1 MRRFVLVTS
10 TKSFAED
17 PYVHGKALVA
27 ALLISNGIREDAEF
41 VAYFRDAGRAVR
53 VLGNSVRSLF
63 PDEESSTG
71 LLRKALRGARHPGV
85 KLLERVSLEDLV
97 RRPAV
102 DGRQGVCKPPRE
114 FTYVAYL
121 EPIDVE
127 VDCGAGLGRMP
138 PHHQFA
144 VFNIEAD
151 RRWLASPQP

>member
-10 TKSFAED
+10 TRAFAEQ

-41 VAYFRDAGRAVR
+41 VAYFIDAARAIR

-71 LLRKALRGARHPGV
+71 LLRRALRGARHPGV
-85 KLLERVSLEDLV
+85 KLIERASLADLI
-97 RRPAV
+97 RRPVV
-102 DGRQGVCKPPRE
+102 DGRRGVCKPPRD

-121 EPIDVE
+121 EPADVE
-127 VDCGAGLGRMP
+127 VDCGAGLGDMP

-151 RRWLASPQP
+151 RQEVVR